1 LIELAEDAPPG
12 IGDPV
17 VSRRPV
23 RVEIDLD
30 AVEANTRALVE
41 LIGPGSGVIAVVK
54 ANGYGL
60 GADWIGAAA
69 LRGGAEMLAVAC
81 ADEGVAL
88 RLAGYLGPLL
98 VMGYVAPEEADLVVV
113 HGLTVA
119 LHRAYVA
126 EALHESAVRLGHDE
140 RSVRVHLKVDTG
152 INRFGCSPDE
162 ILALARRVR
171 VLDRLE
177 IEGLMTHFANADA
190 SDSTYV
196 FEQLRRF
203 HAVRQQLDEAGY
215 RFRYVHAANSAA
227 ALHVPEARFD
237 LVRVG
242 IMLSGH
248 SPAPSRENPIR
259 LLKAV
264 RWVSRVAR
272 LFRVA
277 QGESVGYGRTWIA
290 ERDSFVGLVP
300 AGYADGYPRVLG
312 NRAHALVGGRRCP
325 IIGRVSMDQITVDLT
340 GLSGVQEGDE
350 VVLAGVQDDE
360 EIAIEELARLSDTI
374 SYEILT
380 GIAARVPRH
389 YIRGGKV
396 VAKRDLN
403 GHTEQ
408 RAFGPEWGR

>member
-1 LIELAEDAPPG
+1 LIELAEDAPPVVR
-12 IGDPV
+12 DHV

-60 GADWIGAAA
+60 GAAWIGSAA
-69 LRGGAEMLAVAC
+69 LRAGAVMLAVAC
-81 ADEGVAL
+81 ADEGAAL
-88 RLAGYLGPLL
+88 RIAGYVGPVL
-98 VMGYVAPEEADLVVV
+98 VMGYVAPEEAGLVVE

-126 EALHESAVRLGHDE
+126 EALQESAVRLGPGA

-152 INRFGCSPDE
+152 INRYGCSPDE
-162 ILALARRVR
+162 ILPLAERVGD
-171 VLDRLE
+171 LDRLH

-190 SDSTYV
+190 PDPSFV

-203 HAVRQQLDEAGY
+203 QTVRRQLDEAGY

-237 LVRVG
+237 LVRAG

-248 SPAPSRENPIR
+248 SPSLGHEIPIR

-272 LFRVA
+272 LFKVA
-277 QGESVGYGRTWIA
+277 PGESVGYGRTWVA
-290 ERDSFVGLVP
+290 ERESIVGLVP

-325 IIGRVSMDQITVDLT
+325 VIGRVSMDQITIDLT
-340 GLSGVQEGDE
+340 DLGGVQEGDE
-350 VVLAGVQDDE
+350 VVLAGVQGDE

-380 GIAARVPRH
+380 GIAPRVPRH
-389 YIRGGKV
+389 YTRGGQV
-396 VAKRDLN
+396 VAIRDLN
-403 GHTEQ
+403 RAPEQ
-408 RAFGPEWGR
+408 SAFGSE